1 MPMFITLLKNSFIKR
16 SKKIERDIYNYLE
29 VYSEPCH
36 VSKIEL
42 FAIVNW

>member
-1 MPMFITLLKNSFIKR
+1 MKS
-16 SKKIERDIYNYLE
+16 SKEIERDIYNYLQ